1 MSWWDDVS
9 FVVTGEES
17 NAVKGAGQAIGQA
30 GQAIGQNAAGAV
42 LGQAGFGGPADVP
55 AGASAVTSGGGSAGT
70 IRMSREEMEDTLKR
84 AQDLLKEITDQL
96 RPAERLTQ
104 IQAPAK
110 DPASLAAT
118 GSANNA
124 GTYYVGHLRRQQ
136 AYLNKVVS
144 KIAAALNITVQT
156 DEGTAGAVGQAGK
169 GAFG

>member
-17 NAVKGAGQAIGQA
+17 SAVKGAGQAIGQKA
-30 GQAIGQNAAGAV
+30 TGAV
-42 LGQAGFGGPADVP
+42 LGQAGFGGPVDAP

-70 IRMSREEMEDTLKR
+70 ISMSREEMEDTLKR
-84 AQDLLKEITDQL
+84 AQDLRKEISDQL
-96 RPAERLTQ
+96 RPADTLTRMKT
-104 IQAPAK
+104 PAR

-124 GTYYVGHLRRQQ
+124 GSYYVGHLRRQL
-136 AYLNKVVS
+136 AYLDKVIS
-144 KIAAALNITVQT
+144 KIATALNITVQT
-156 DEGTAGAVGQAGK
+156 DEETAGAVGQAGK